1 MKIVVQSSTEAKY
14 IALSEAAKKVKFVYI
29 VLVSLGFKIK
39 FPIVVRVD
47 NLGAIFMSDN
57 ISVSQRT
64 KHVDV
69 RCRFI
74 QQYVME
80 GFIKVIFVKTEDND
94 ADLFTKNLSG
104 DKYDKHSNKLISNK
118 RD

>member
-1 MKIVVQSSTEAKY
+1 
-14 IALSEAAKKVKFVYI
+14 
-29 VLVSLGFKIK
+29 
-39 FPIVVRVD
+39 
-47 NLGAIFMSDN
+47 MSDK

-69 RCRFI
+69 RFRFI

-80 GFIKVIFVKTEDND
+80 GFIKVIFVKTDEND

-104 DKYDKHSNKLISNK
+104 DKYSKHSDKLFSNK
-118 RD
+118 EFKMENLPDYTTGRVLR

>member
-1 MKIVVQSSTEAKY
+1 M
-14 IALSEAAKKVKFVYI
+14 SEAAEEVKFVYQ
-29 VLVSLGFKIK
+29 VLVCLAFKVK
-39 FPIVVRVD
+39 LPIIVRVD

-57 ISVSQRT
+57 ISVSQRI

-69 RCRFI
+69 RFRFV

-80 GFIKVIFVKTEDND
+80 GFIKVIFVKTDEND

-104 DKYDKHSNKLISNK
+104 DKYSKHSDKLISNK
-118 RD
+118 GV